1 MRGSCFSLSMFP
13 CKPLAP
19 CGALGGTI
27 PTVPGS
33 WRHTVNPAPPWV
45 RLGARGG
52 RFAPGL
58 LACGPWCTP
67 SRSLV
72 HTCAVRG
79 WPEMIL
85 PLNTPAHHEG
95 SNPYKNPTIEM
106 TTACSSA
113 AVRPCHPVTQLAE
126 LTRSSSW
133 PQAPLHFFLP
143 AAELHFF
150 LPAGGLPKPSH
161 RSTFWPAYV
170 PPLASPCKIG
180 VALILAP
187 KQASCQ

>member
-1 MRGSCFSLSMFP
+1 MKGNSDSFSWLKHDTRGQ
-13 CKPLAP
+13 
-19 CGALGGTI
+19 T
-27 PTVPGS
+27 GS
-33 WRHTVNPAPPWV
+33 QLKSH
-45 RLGARGG
+45 GGG
-52 RFAPGL
+52 RFAPRL

-180 VALILAP
+180 AGDYVHHPVLGETHDYRNYNL
-187 KQASCQ
+187 